1 MKTAWVSRFKIVLHV
16 LLGLLLG
23 SCIAMVYLA
32 STQRFRSFV
41 QMRIEEQFRQEMGLQ
56 FRCNI
61 DSIDWLS
68 CHAQIS
74 TVHISSLPD
83 VASEL
88 DEQSWSIM
96 AEKVTVKGSWW
107 SLLLGRA
114 LKVTMQFDHVIMM
127 ELFEHTPEKLSVF
140 LRQMFTKIGSTWI
153 AYESISVRDGLLYLK
168 RASDGLYV
176 QIPYVSNMQSNA
188 SVVKMQAYLQ
198 NGIVWYHDGMS
209 VEQITGS
216 LVCELPYTQI
226 AQQLRGDLQM
236 NYILNA
242 SGTEIPGFLAGSMQ
256 HGRGEVTVKTEDGS
270 VVIDPINIECSGQH
284 CWCDM
289 RVQATPDI
297 FHHFAVPE
305 FVTNFAGFVGIEVKL
320 DAYNIF
326 QTLQVSVLLQELL
339 YKSKPIMPG
348 GKFTIQDQN
357 QHGCSGVFHMNDK
370 DWMKVDLQLFD
381 DHQTM
386 HVENIVA
393 LEILQSNGW
402 TIQPGGCSAQ
412 VRRDADGNLHGVYTV
427 AAEHMITQL
436 QHTIQGSFYSK
447 DGMLHGEGTIDD
459 LTYHGQLQFAP
470 EIIFK
475 SFQLFNKQQELL
487 VDFST
492 DESDHTYIVGAVDF
506 AIIKSLVPEPFKM
519 SFAQEGSF
527 VGRGYVKD
535 GVWHATVQ
543 THYAHIRVPYVYNV
557 IQNLSAS
564 CEVDFYKK
572 NIVLK
577 DVVVEWYEGLMFCQR
592 ATFWFDK
599 YLNCTAVHVP
609 IIFDKVMMSWNKGIY
624 GLLSGRVLMS
634 RYEQDK
640 PYHVEGKLL
649 LHKAEVRE
657 NILSPEFHEMMQ
669 QVAAGSSLQTLPD
682 NVTFDIG
689 ILMHDALSIKTSFMS
704 ARAMI
709 ELSIYGTLQ
718 KPLVSGA
725 VEIVDGTL
733 HFPYKPLSIIG
744 GKVVLVPEQPLDPVF
759 ELNARGKLKRYVVS
773 LRAWGSALDPH
784 IQFESQPHLSE
795 EQILSLLMLGVEDQS
810 LSLMVPA
817 FLTQKL
823 QEIMFGPAMSKTKL
837 KAVFDRVLQ
846 SLKYVRFLPQ
856 FTSQAERGGMR
867 GIFEID
873 ASERLHGKID
883 TNFSTHV
890 EDTRFDIDYDVA
902 DDVTLRLQKDGP
914 STYGGEVEFS
924 WKFS

>member
-1 MKTAWVSRFKIVLHV
+1 MKTVWVSRFKIILHV

-41 QMRIEEQFRQEMGLQ
+41 QMKIEQQFREEMGLQ

-68 CHAQIS
+68 CRAQIS
-74 TVHISSLPD
+74 TVHISSLPELQ
-83 VASEL
+83 SEHG
-88 DEQSWSIM
+88 EQSWSIM

-107 SLLLGRA
+107 SVLLGRA
-114 LKVTMQFDHVIMM
+114 LKLTIQFDHVIMM
-127 ELFEHTPEKLSVF
+127 ELFEHTPEKLSTF
-140 LRQMFTKIGSTWI
+140 IAQMLTKIGSTWVV
-153 AYESISVRDGLLYLK
+153 YESVSVRDGLLYLK
-168 RASDGLYV
+168 RASDGLYIQV
-176 QIPYVSNMQSNA
+176 PYVSNMQSKANIL
-188 SVVKMQAYLQ
+188 KMQAYLQ
-198 NGIVWYHDGMS
+198 DGIIWYHDGMS
-209 VEQITGS
+209 VEQIAGS
-216 LVCELPYTQI
+216 LMCEMPYTQI
-226 AQQLRGDLQM
+226 LQHLRGDLQL
-236 NYILNA
+236 NYVLN
-242 SGTEIPGFLAGSMQ
+242 SLGTKIPGFLAGSM
-256 HGRGEVTVKTEDGS
+256 HSGRGELTIKTEDGS
-270 VVIDPINIECSGQH
+270 VVIDPINIACSAQH

-289 RVQATPDI
+289 RVQAAPDI
-297 FHHFAVPE
+297 FHHFQVPE
-305 FVTNFAGFVGIEVKL
+305 FVTNFAGFVGMEVKV

-326 QTLQVSVLLQELL
+326 ETLQVSVLLQDLL

-348 GKFTIQDQN
+348 GKFTIQDQS

-370 DWMKVDLQLFD
+370 DWMKVDLKLLD
-381 DHQTM
+381 NHQIM
-386 HVENIVA
+386 HAENIVA
-393 LEILQSNGW
+393 LEFLQSNGW
-402 TIQPGGCSAQ
+402 LIAPGDCKIE
-412 VRRDADGNLHGVYTV
+412 VKRDEQGDLQGVYTILIQH
-427 AAEHMITQL
+427 AITGQRHL
-436 QHTIQGSFYSK
+436 MQGSFESQ
-447 DGMLHGEGTIDD
+447 DGILHGRGMIDEF
-459 LTYHGQLQFAP
+459 TYQGQMQFSP
-470 EIIFK
+470 EVVFK
-475 SFQLFNKQQELL
+475 SLQLFGEQQELL

-492 DESDHTYIVGAVDF
+492 DESDHSYIVGAVDF
-506 AIIKSLVPEPFKM
+506 AVVKLLVPESFKA

-557 IQNLSAS
+557 IQNFSAS
-564 CEVDFYKK
+564 CDVDFYKQ
-572 NIVLK
+572 NIVLR
-577 DVVVEWYEGLMFCQR
+577 DVLVEWYEGLMSCRR

-599 YLNCTAVHVP
+599 HLNCTALHVP
-609 IIFDKVMMSWNKGIY
+609 IMFDKVMMSCSKAVY

-634 RYEQDK
+634 RYQEDA

-657 NILSPEFHEMMQ
+657 NILSSAFHEMMQ
-669 QVAAGSSLQTLPD
+669 QFASGSSLQTMPD

-704 ARAMI
+704 AKAMI

-718 KPLVSGA
+718 KPLVAGA
-725 VEIVDGTL
+725 VELVDGTL
-733 HFPYKPLSIIG
+733 NFPYKPLTIIG
-744 GKVVLVPEQPLDPVF
+744 GKVLLVPEQPLDPVI
-759 ELNARGKLKRYVVS
+759 ELSARGKLKRYMVS

-856 FTSQAERGGMR
+856 FTSHAERGGMR

-873 ASERLHGKID
+873 ASDRLHGKID
-883 TNFSTHV
+883 TNFTHI
-890 EDTRFDIDYDVA
+890 EDTRFDVDYDVT